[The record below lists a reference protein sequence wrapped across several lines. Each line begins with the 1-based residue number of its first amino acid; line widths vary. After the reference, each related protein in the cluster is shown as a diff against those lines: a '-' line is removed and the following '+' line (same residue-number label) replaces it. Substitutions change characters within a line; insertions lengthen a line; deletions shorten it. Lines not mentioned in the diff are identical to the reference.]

1 MIFLLITTFV
11 IFTILKDYKKG
22 FVLFGTFFFFLKYVP
37 SGLSNLSLFFI
48 AIIFLFITFKFKK
61 IEVCKDPIP
70 KPIYYS
76 SILMSVC
83 CLLTEII
90 SGFNNYLGWFNLIVC
105 SFLFPWLMWKT
116 ISSSKD
122 LKRFIKALIISF
134 LIIEIYGI
142 FQEFTNINP
151 IFKILNP
158 SASEINDIRYGLVRI
173 NSFLVFSST
182 LGTFSACCFYLFW
195 QLYYRS
201 NIFIT
206 RECLPNCRLITYK
219 LLIFLALF
227 GIVCSATR
235 SCYLLFFI
243 IISFIIIDK
252 LDTNPYKRFIL
263 YFSFILIFIIIYLI
277 GFSDLFNPLLDT
289 INNSADGS
297 NTDMRQNQLE
307 ICLYWM
313 KDSPIWGNGRNYIFK
328 VVALNDEQ
336 IYGAESLWFRL
347 LVDYGIVGCI
357 TYIIWI
363 ISIIIVLWKYNRYY
377 IAIPIA
383 IFIGKTTSILM
394 DVDYEYF
401 LWMTVII
408 IKCHKYLFY
417 KNMPYQRI

>member
-1 MIFLLITTFV
+1 MIFLFITTFI

-22 FVLFGTFFFFLKYVP
+22 FVLFGTFFFFLKYLS
-37 SGLSNLSLFFI
+37 SGISNFSLFFI
-48 AIIFLFITFKFKK
+48 ASVFLFITFKFKK
-61 IEVCKDPIP
+61 IKECKDPIP
-70 KPIYYS
+70 KPIFYS

-116 ISSSKD
+116 ISSRND
-122 LKRFIKALIISF
+122 LIRFIKASIVSF
-134 LIIEIYGI
+134 LIIEVYGM
-142 FQEFTNINP
+142 FQEFTNSNP
-151 IFKILNP
+151 IFNLLNP
-158 SASEINDIRYGLVRI
+158 DSSETSGIRYGLVRI

-182 LGTFSACCFYLFW
+182 LGTFSACFLYLFW
-195 QLYYRS
+195 LLNYRS
-201 NIFIT
+201 NIFNT
-206 RECLPNCRLITYK
+206 RECLPNSRLINYK

-235 SCYLLFFI
+235 SCYILFVI
-243 IISFIIIDK
+243 ILAFIIIDK
-252 LDTNPYKRFIL
+252 LDTNSYKRFIL
-263 YFSFILIFIIIYLI
+263 YFSFILIFIIIYQI
-277 GFSDLFNPLLDT
+277 GFSDLFNSLLEA

-297 NTDMRQNQLE
+297 NTDMRQDQLE

-328 VVALNDEQ
+328 VVSVYDEK
-336 IYGAESLWFRL
+336 IFGAESLWFRL

-363 ISIIIVLWKYNRYY
+363 ISIMIVLWKYNRYY
-377 IAIPIA
+377 IAIPVA

-401 LWMTVII
+401 LWMTVTI

-417 KNMPYQRI
+417 KNMSY